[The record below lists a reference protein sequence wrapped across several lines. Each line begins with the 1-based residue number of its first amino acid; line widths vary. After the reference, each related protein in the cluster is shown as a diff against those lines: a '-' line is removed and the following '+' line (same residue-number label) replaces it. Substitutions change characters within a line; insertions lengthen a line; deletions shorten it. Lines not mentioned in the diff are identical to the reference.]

1 MAQSTKKESID
12 KLLDLLLESLE
23 EFAGRMKPIDRVK
36 GWVKQYED
44 DSKLDELIAIVTQE
58 VIGRIGQSITKEIK
72 RTKSMTGRRSIEI
85 ASREL
90 RKMADGF
97 DKQLAE
103 GEEFSGLNGEMEEE
117 DDE

>member
-1 MAQSTKKESID
+1 MAQSTKKETID

-23 EFAGRMKPIDRVK
+23 EFTERMKPIDRVK

-44 DSKLDELIAIVTQE
+44 ESKLDELIAIVCQE

-72 RTKSMTGRRSIEI
+72 KTKSMTGRRSIEI
-85 ASREL
+85 AAQQL
-90 RKMADGF
+90 RKMADGY
-97 DKQLAE
+97 DKQLE
-103 GEEFSGLNGEMEEE
+103 TGEEFATLNGEMEEE